1 MHREFNEINYQILLY
16 EYNFSLKGLLKLLTF
31 EYIKIGVTITILIK
45 INKTNFRIKSENMKC
60 E

>member
-1 MHREFNEINYQILLY
+1 MN
-16 EYNFSLKGLLKLLTF
+16 YNFSLKGLLKLLTF